1 MSSFKKQTKY
11 ISLLRP
17 LASRI
22 IPLSHKTTERPHK
35 QTLQIQRWSKLMCL
49 LNVWW
54 RNYVLYLLP
63 VSVKY
68 ICFPKS
74 NLFSYKNTI
83 TLQEVMI
90 SSKVFSQDFEAETQ
104 PSGWYFAILI
114 NGMQFFCFLLFFIYL
129 LFFLRET
136 TVGADSKLRSTW
148 ETLYHWVG
156 KVSSYHEIAF
166 SRKFV

>member
-1 MSSFKKQTKY
+1 MLSFKKHAKY
-11 ISLLRP
+11 MFLLSP
-17 LASRI
+17 LVSRI

-35 QTLQIQRWSKLMCL
+35 QTLHIQRWSKMMCL

-54 RNYVLYLLP
+54 INYVPYLLP

-74 NLFSYKNTI
+74 NLLSCNNAI
-83 TLQEVMI
+83 TLQEVVI
-90 SSKVFSQDFEAETQ
+90 SSNVFSQDFEAETQ

-114 NGMQFFCFLLFFIYL
+114 NGMQLFCFLLFLIYL

-136 TVGADSKLRSTW
+136 AVGADSKLRSTW
-148 ETLYHWVG
+148 ETLDHCG
-156 KVSSYHEIAF
+156 RFHHIIK
-166 SRKFV
+166 